1 MTEHSKLDGQI
12 ELVEEQGKSF
22 LVLCEAV
29 TAFQFII
36 IIFFYLMKCDLEL
49 LQSMQCLEQILEVE
63 MEGRAGRAGFHL
75 LQFL

>member
-49 LQSMQCLEQILEVE
+49 LQSM
-63 MEGRAGRAGFHL
+63 
-75 LQFL
+75 